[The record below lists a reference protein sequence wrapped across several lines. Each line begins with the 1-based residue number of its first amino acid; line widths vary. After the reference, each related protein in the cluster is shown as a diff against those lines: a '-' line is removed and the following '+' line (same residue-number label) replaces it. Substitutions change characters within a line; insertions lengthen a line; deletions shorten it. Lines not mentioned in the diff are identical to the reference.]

1 MKIFFAFTVLV
12 VSLVSASPVSR
23 IVNGEEA
30 QVGQFPYQVLLYPET
45 PQGKVL
51 CGGICKYWMIFLLF
65 VKVFKK
71 YYIFHTKQY

>member
-1 MKIFFAFTVLV
+1 MKIFFAFTILV

-30 QVGQFPYQVLLYPET
+30 QVGQFPYQELLYPET

-51 CGGICKYWMIFLLF
+51 CGGICK
-65 VKVFKK
+65 
-71 YYIFHTKQY
+71 